1 MSPFHVPESFN
12 VALTLVIYAI
22 GVETILELARPEG
35 ASSGISRPTG
45 KLVLVVIVWAEAER
59 PQPRATANR
68 ERLRELLFIIVLII
82 FEPSFIPR
90 CILPAFIGS
99 SVTRGL
105 RTANR
110 AKAGLCY
117 RRDQESK
124 PVDSLVSKSR
134 SKYGPRHADLSYR
147 DIRWS
152 FA

>member
-1 MSPFHVPESFN
+1 MSPFQVPESFT

-22 GVETILELARPEG
+22 GVETIFELANPEG

-45 KLVLVVIVWAEAER
+45 KLVLVVIVWAEADR

-68 ERLRELLFIIVLII
+68 EPFRELFFINVLII
-82 FEPSFIPR
+82 LEPSFIPR

-99 SVTRGL
+99 SVTRRV

-110 AKAGLCY
+110 AKAGLCS

-124 PVDSLVSKSR
+124 PVDSPVSKVAQTMLLT
-134 SKYGPRHADLSYR
+134 GPSYQAGR
-147 DIRWS
+147 LAQS
-152 FA
+152 LA

>member
-1 MSPFHVPESFN
+1 M
-12 VALTLVIYAI
+12 
-22 GVETILELARPEG
+22 GVEITLELAKPD
-35 ASSGISRPTG
+35 ATSSGTICPTG

-99 SVTRGL
+99 SVTRGV

-117 RRDQESK
+117 RRDQESR

-134 SKYGPRHADLSYR
+134 SKYGPRQCRPLLPGHQVVT
-147 DIRWS
+147 
-152 FA
+152 FVT